1 MTIGRVTQRMLT
13 QGSLAS
19 VQGGLSRLARVQEQ
33 LTTGRVLNRP
43 SDNPTDATAAMRVRT
58 AIGDQEQYA
67 RNAQDGLGWLT
78 QIDAA
83 LGDATDTVRSARDL
97 ALAGANSGALNQVA
111 RDALATEVDV
121 LRQGL
126 VGLANATYLDR
137 PVFGGVTSGDRAY
150 DDAGNYV
157 GHAGDVTRRIAD
169 GVSVKVDVDGVAAF
183 GDGAT
188 SVFAELDAL
197 SAALRANNGAG
208 ISTAIEALTRR
219 IDTVVSARTAAG
231 ATYERV
237 DRAILGAT
245 DAKLA
250 LSNNLS
256 VLENADLAQSTVE
269 LQLAEVAYQASLAA
283 TSRVLQ
289 PSLVDFLR

>member
-1 MTIGRVTQRMLT
+1 MTIGRVTQRMLA
-13 QGSLAS
+13 QGSLDS
-19 VQGGLSRLARVQEQ
+19 VQGGLARLARVQEQ

-43 SDNPTDATAAMRVRT
+43 SDNPTDTTAAMRVRT
-58 AIGDQEQYA
+58 AIGNQEQYA
-67 RNAQDGLGWLT
+67 RNSQDGLGWLT
-78 QIDAA
+78 QIDST
-83 LGDATDTVRSARDL
+83 LGQVTDSVRKARDL
-97 ALAGANSGALNQVA
+97 ALAGANSGGLNQVA
-111 RDALATEVDV
+111 RDALATEVEV

-126 VGLANATYLDR
+126 VGSANATYLDR
-137 PVFGGVTSGDRAY
+137 PVFGGITSGDRAF

-157 GHAGDVTRRIAD
+157 GTAGDVNRRIAD
-169 GVSVKVDVDGVAAF
+169 GVLVKVDVDGVAVF
-183 GDGAT
+183 GTGAT

-197 SAALRANNGAG
+197 ATALRTADQAAV
-208 ISTAIEALTRR
+208 STAIAQLTTR

-237 DRAILGAT
+237 EKAVLGAT

-250 LSNNLS
+250 LSNDLS

>member
-13 QGSLAS
+13 QGSLDS
-19 VQGGLSRLARVQEQ
+19 VQGGLARLARVQEQ

-43 SDNPTDATAAMRVRT
+43 SDNPTDTTAAMRVRT
-58 AIGDQEQYA
+58 AIGNQEQYA

-78 QIDAA
+78 QIDST
-83 LGDATDTVRSARDL
+83 LGQVTDSVRKARDL

-111 RDALATEVDV
+111 RDALATEVEV
-121 LRQGL
+121 LRQGI
-126 VGLANATYLDR
+126 VGSANATYLDR
-137 PVFGGVTSGDRAY
+137 PVFGGITSGDRAY
-150 DDAGNYV
+150 DDAGTYV
-157 GHAGDVTRRIAD
+157 GTVGDVNRRIAD
-169 GVSVKVDVDGVAAF
+169 GVLVKVDVDGLDVF
-183 GDGAT
+183 GTGAT

-197 SAALRANNGAG
+197 STALRTGDNAAV
-208 ISTAIEALTRR
+208 STAIQQLTTR

-231 ATYERV
+231 AIYERV
-237 DRAILGAT
+237 DKAVQAAT
-245 DAKLA
+245 DAELA
-250 LSNNLS
+250 LSNDLS
-256 VLENADLAQSTVE
+256 VLENADLAATTVE

>member
-78 QIDAA
+78 Q
-83 LGDATDTVRSARDL
+83 RDL